1 MDIKRAV
8 LDLIPSR
15 LIRIFAAP
23 YVAGKGIDSGIRKA
37 EELHAGHGL
46 ATTLDLLGE
55 EVVRPED
62 VKATVDLY
70 FRMIER
76 SAGRPYITLS
86 MKPTQLGILQSE
98 AACQENLRAIVA
110 EAARKGVQVTLD
122 MEDRTLTDVTLRMF
136 KAIRDEFDN
145 LGIVLQS
152 RLFRTPEDIAN
163 LHAKPCRVRIC
174 IGIYKE
180 PADVALQDKPAMKEK
195 LLECVHLLV
204 RHGHFPEIATH
215 DEALIRKCIA
225 SLDAA
230 GVARDA
236 YEFQMLLGVPRT
248 AIQQEIIKRGH
259 AMRLYVPFAE
269 EWEFATRYLRRR
281 LGANPFM
288 AGMVLKNM
296 LGR

>member
-1 MDIKRAV
+1 MIEA
-8 LDLIPSR
+8 S
-15 LIRIFAAP
+15 
-23 YVAGKGIDSGIRKA
+23 
-37 EELHAGHGL
+37 AGH
-46 ATTLDLLGE
+46 
-55 EVVRPED
+55 PH
-62 VKATVDLY
+62 
-70 FRMIER
+70 
-76 SAGRPYITLS
+76 ITLS

-152 RLFRTPEDIAN
+152 RLFRTPEDIRD

-195 LLECVHLLV
+195 LLECVELLV
-204 RHGHFPEIATH
+204 RHGHYPEIATH
-215 DEALIRKCIA
+215 DEPLIRRCIQV
-225 SLDAA
+225 LDAA
-230 GVARDA
+230 GVPRDG

-248 AIQQEIIKRGH
+248 AIQQEIVKRGQV
-259 AMRLYVPFAE
+259 MRLYVPFAE
-269 EWEFATRYLRRR
+269 EWEYATRYLRRR